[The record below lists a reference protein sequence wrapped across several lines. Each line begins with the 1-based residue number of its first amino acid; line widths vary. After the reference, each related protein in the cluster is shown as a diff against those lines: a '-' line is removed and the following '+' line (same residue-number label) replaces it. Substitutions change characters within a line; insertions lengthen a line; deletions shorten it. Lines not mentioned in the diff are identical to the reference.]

1 MFRSIPWM
9 LSSTLLVCAGAG
21 VGAGGCGGKP
31 KEVPTTVPAGQ
42 AWLTPS
48 QIKDSKLEVSPVSMH
63 DVGGAIVTSGRVTFD
78 DLRVSHV
85 FSPVSGRITKILVDP
100 GQRVKKDQPLC
111 VIQSPDIGQ
120 AFSDLAKARA
130 DADAADKDFRRQ
142 KELVEAHAGAQK
154 DLETA
159 KATLDKARAELDR
172 SQRKARMLGH
182 SGADE
187 VTQEF
192 QLRSSIEGEVVVRNV
207 SLGGEVQGTYSGGA
221 AVELFTIGELDRV
234 WVQADVFEID
244 LGKIKEKSHVS
255 VKVVSYPNRLFEGV
269 VDYVS
274 ETLDPVSR
282 TAKVRISVDNKD
294 RLLKPEMY
302 ATVQIAIDQRKAIA
316 IPRTAVIHLG
326 EQTVVF
332 AQIGTAPDG
341 RLQFER
347 RPVAVDEE
355 QGGDYLPVTHGLK
368 EGDRIVSAGAILLLG
383 ML

>member
-1 MFRSIPWM
+1 MRNVFRKRTCVSLPWVV
-9 LSSTLLVCAGAG
+9 SATLLASACHEPRKDAASTIPV
-21 VGAGGCGGKP
+21 
-31 KEVPTTVPAGQ
+31 GQ
-42 AWLTPS
+42 AWLAAS
-48 QIKDSKLEVSPVSMH
+48 QLKDSKIEVTPVSMH
-63 DVGGAIVTSGRVTFD
+63 AVGGAIVTSGRVTFD

-85 FSPVSGRITKILVDP
+85 FSPVSGRITKILADP
-100 GQRVKKDQPLC
+100 GQRVKKEQPLAI
-111 VIQSPDIGQ
+111 IQSPDLGQ
-120 AFSDLAKARA
+120 AFSDLAKAHA
-130 DADAADKDFRRQ
+130 DADAADKDYRRQ

-154 DLETA
+154 DLDTA
-159 KATLDKARAELDR
+159 KASWDKARAELER
-172 SQRKARMLGH
+172 AQRKAHMLAH

-207 SLGGEVQGTYSGGA
+207 SMGGEVQGTYSGGN

-244 LGKIKEKSHVS
+244 LGKVKEQSHVS
-255 VKVVSYPNRLFEGV
+255 VKVVSYPNRVFEGV
-269 VDYVS
+269 IEYVS
-274 ETLDPVSR
+274 ETLDPTSR

-294 RLLKPEMY
+294 GLLKPEMY
-302 ATVQIAIDQRKAIA
+302 ATVQIAIDQRKAVA

-326 EQTVVF
+326 DQTVVF

-355 QGGDYLPVTHGLK
+355 QGGDYLPVTHGLA
-368 EGDRIVSAGAILLLG
+368 EGDRVVSAGAILLLG